1 MKCKSFLSSLRSK
14 EQLRWKQILFRKT
27 CFRNTVSLWRQ
38 EKGHLCLKYLTLS
51 KTFNVMLNISNTND
65 LFHNHHLMLCAI
77 ILQLIDWTYMFLKPE
92 GYFIYFMLILLRPFI
107 LKKKWRI
114 NEMVSINL
122 NQNLHSRNLN
132 KKYELLKYL
141 WRSFKTIFETDYF
154 LF

>member
-1 MKCKSFLSSLRSK
+1 MKTNTFS
-14 EQLRWKQILFRKT
+14 ENVFRT
-27 CFRNTVSLWRQ
+27 IFMTSG
-38 EKGHLCLKYLTLS
+38 KGHLCLKYLTLS

-141 WRSFKTIFETDYF
+141 WWSFKTIFETDYF

>member
-1 MKCKSFLSSLRSK
+1 VHFSFFTPQKWNANLSYLVCALKSNLDENKYFFGKSFSYYGIFMTSG
-14 EQLRWKQILFRKT
+14 
-27 CFRNTVSLWRQ
+27 
-38 EKGHLCLKYLTLS
+38 KGHLCLKYLTLS

-122 NQNLHSRNLN
+122 N
-132 KKYELLKYL
+132 
-141 WRSFKTIFETDYF
+141 
-154 LF
+154 